1 MSQGSAAARSYA
13 RALYELAKERDQSE
27 AVAKELDTVVAF
39 IGGEPQ
45 LRTLLGRPW
54 VPAAAKRGIAQE
66 VAGRLNLSQLLRDF
80 VGLVARQGRAQALG
94 DIALAYRQLRDED
107 EGRVRARVRTA
118 VPLNDAERRAL
129 QQRLGQALGAREVV
143 LDETVDG
150 QLLGGFVA
158 EVGSFIVDGSL
169 DGQLAQLRERLARG

>member
-1 MSQGSAAARSYA
+1 MSQGAGAARSYA
-13 RALYELAKERDQSE
+13 RALYELAKERGQAD
-27 AVAKELDTVVAF
+27 AVARELDTVVAL
-39 IGGEPQ
+39 IGGDPQ
-45 LRTLLGRPW
+45 LRGLLGRPW
-54 VPAAAKRGIAQE
+54 VSATAKRGIALE
-66 VAGRLNLSQLLRDF
+66 IAGRMNLSPLLRDF
-80 VGLVARQGRAQALG
+80 VGLVARQGRAEALG
-94 DIALAYRQLRDED
+94 DIAQAYRQLQDDD

-118 VPLNDAERRAL
+118 IPLNDAERRAL

-143 LDETVDG
+143 LDETVDA

>member
-1 MSQGSAAARSYA
+1 MARSSAAARSYA
-13 RALYELAKERDQSE
+13 RALYELAKERNQGE
-27 AVAKELDTVVAF
+27 AVAKELDTVVAL

-45 LRTLLGRPW
+45 LRALLGRPW
-54 VPAAAKRGIAQE
+54 VSATAKRGIAVE
-66 VAGRLNLSQLLRDF
+66 IASRLNLSQLLRDF
-80 VGLVARQGRAQALG
+80 VGLVARQGRAVILG
-94 DIALAYRQLRDED
+94 DIAAAYRQLQDED

-118 VPLNDAERRAL
+118 VALNDAERRAL

-143 LDETVDG
+143 LDETVDA